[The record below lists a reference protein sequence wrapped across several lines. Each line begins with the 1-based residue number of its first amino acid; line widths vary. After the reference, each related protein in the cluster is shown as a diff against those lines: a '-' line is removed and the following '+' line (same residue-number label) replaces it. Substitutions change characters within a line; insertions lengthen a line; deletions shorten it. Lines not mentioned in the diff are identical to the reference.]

1 MLKLRFNKIQFKM
14 KKTILFLA
22 MIAAFAS
29 CSSTKGVTDTV
40 SQYGG
45 TAASLLSTLS
55 PNSKL
60 ADIANLFALLDTN
73 KDEAISSTEAIGEV
87 ADNFDVLDKDK
98 SSGLDLTELGGLLEL
113 LK

>member
-1 MLKLRFNKIQFKM
+1 M
-14 KKTILFLA
+14 KKTILLLA
-22 MIAAFAS
+22 MVAAFAS
-29 CSSTKGVTDTV
+29 CGSTKSVTDTV

-60 ADIANLFALLDTN
+60 ADIATLFTLLDTN
-73 KDEAISSTEAIGEV
+73 KDEAISSTEAIGQV
-87 ADNFDVLDKDK
+87 ADNFNVLDKDK
-98 SSGLDLTELGGLLEL
+98 SSGIDLSELGGLLGL